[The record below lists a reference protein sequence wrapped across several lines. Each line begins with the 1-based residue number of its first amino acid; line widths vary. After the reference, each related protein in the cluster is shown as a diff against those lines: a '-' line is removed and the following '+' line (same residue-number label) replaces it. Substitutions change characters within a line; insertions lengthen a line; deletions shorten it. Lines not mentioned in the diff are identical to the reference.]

1 MVHRGSDNVGLTVNS
16 THLISICMTS
26 NDDGFLPT
34 GDETRDVLADDGLSE
49 DTPRMFLMVT
59 LGDIRICFSLNSVSG
74 GGGAELK
81 ITVGHWS
88 FSEQKAD

>member
-1 MVHRGSDNVGLTVNS
+1 MRMVHRGSDNGGLTVNS

-49 DTPRMFLMVT
+49 DSTPQDVPDGPVRRLPHLFQL
-59 LGDIRICFSLNSVSG
+59 
-74 GGGAELK
+74 ELC
-81 ITVGHWS
+81 IFV
-88 FSEQKAD
+88 